1 MQRNYVFDFDST
13 LTRVEALDILAE
25 ITLEKNPKKDAV
37 IQEIIDITNLGIDG
51 EISFTESLE
60 KRIKLLQANKSD
72 LPKLVKELRKKVS
85 LSIERNKEFFEK
97 YAKDIYVISA
107 GFKEFIIPIVAK
119 YNIPAARVYAN
130 TFEFDKNEAIVGFD
144 KENPLSKHNG
154 KIECLRNLKL
164 KGEIQVIGDG
174 YSDYVTREAGIA
186 HKFFAYTEN
195 VSRDKTTENAD
206 FITPNLDEFLF
217 VNKLPRSISYPKN
230 RIHILLFDDVDSA
243 VAKEFSEEGFS
254 VETISK
260 NSSEEVILEK
270 LTNVHVL
277 VIKSTRITNEMIIAA
292 DRLLSIGDFSNE
304 KNKVNSTICKEKG
317 IAVFKLKKSI
327 KKTTKSI
334 LNFINSGDT
343 IGAIDFPNI
352 KLPEYKNTH
361 RFLHI
366 HQNFPGVM
374 AEINKILA
382 KSKSNITAQYLSTD
396 ETIGYVM
403 TDIDKAYN
411 PTLIQGLK
419 NVEGTIKF
427 RVLY

>member
-13 LTRVEALDILAE
+13 LTRVEALDVLAE
-25 ITLEKNPKKDAV
+25 ITLENNPKKETI

-60 KRIKLLQANKSD
+60 RRIKLLQANKAD

-85 LSIERNKEFFEK
+85 LSIERNTAFFEK

-119 YNIPAARVYAN
+119 YNIPANRVYAN
-130 TFEFDKNEAIVGFD
+130 TFEFDKNNAIVGFD
-144 KENPLSKHNG
+144 TENPLSKHNG
-154 KIECLRNLKL
+154 KIQCLRDLNL

-206 FITPNLDEFLF
+206 FIAPNLDEFLF

-230 RIHILLFDDVDSA
+230 RIHILLFDDVDA
-243 VAKEFSEEGFS
+243 TVAKQFSDEGFS
-254 VETISK
+254 VEIISK
-260 NSSEEVILEK
+260 DSSEKVIFEK
-270 LTNVHVL
+270 LKNAHV
-277 VIKSTRITNEMIIAA
+277 VGIQSTKITNSI
-292 DRLLSIGDFSNE
+292 LLSAEKLLAIADFSEE
-304 KNKVNSTICKEKG
+304 KNKIDSAFCKEKG
-317 IAVFKLKKSI
+317 VVVFKVKKSI
-327 KKTTKSI
+327 KKTSKSI
-334 LNFINSGDT
+334 LNFINKGDT
-343 IGAIDFPNI
+343 IGAVDFPNI
-352 KLPEYKNTH
+352 KLSAYKNTH

-366 HQNFPGVM
+366 HENKPGVM
-374 AEINKILA
+374 AAINKILA

-396 ETIGYVM
+396 ATIGYVM

-411 PTLIQGLK
+411 PTLIQKLK
-419 NVEGTIKF
+419 NVNGTIKF

>member
-1 MQRNYVFDFDST
+1 MKRNYVFDFDST
-13 LTRVEALDILAE
+13 LTRVEALDVLAE
-25 ITLEKNPKKDAV
+25 ITLEKNPQKEAI

-60 KRIKLLQANKSD
+60 KRIKLLQAHKSD

-85 LSIERNKEFFEK
+85 LSIERNTAFFEK

-119 YNIPAARVYAN
+119 YNIPANRVYAN
-130 TFEFDKNEAIVGFD
+130 TFEFDENDAIVGFD

-154 KIECLRNLKL
+154 KIQCLRDLKL

-206 FITPNLDEFLF
+206 FIAPNLDEFLF

-230 RIHILLFDDVDSA
+230 RIHILLFDDVD
-243 VAKEFSEEGFS
+243 VEVTTQFSDEGFS

-260 NSSEEVILEK
+260 NSSKEVILEK
-270 LTNVHVL
+270 LKNVHV
-277 VIKSTRITNEMIIAA
+277 IGINSSEITNTM
-292 DRLLSIGDFSNE
+292 LLSADKLLAIGDFNNE
-304 KNKVNSTICKEKG
+304 KNKINSVLCKGKG

-343 IGAIDFPNI
+343 IGAVDFPNI
-352 KLPEYKNTH
+352 KLPAYQNTH

-366 HQNFPGVM
+366 HQNKPGVM
-374 AEINKILA
+374 AEVNKILA

-396 ETIGYVM
+396 ATIGYVM

-411 PTLIQGLK
+411 PTLIKKLK
-419 NVEGTIKF
+419 SVDGTIKF

>member
-13 LTRVEALDILAE
+13 LTRVEALDVLAE
-25 ITLEKNPKKDAV
+25 ITLENNPKKDAV

-60 KRIKLLQANKSD
+60 RRIKLLQANKAD

-85 LSIERNKEFFEK
+85 LSIERNKEFFEN

-119 YNIPAARVYAN
+119 YNIPANRVFAN
-130 TFEFDKNEAIVGFD
+130 TFEFDKNDAIVGFD
-144 KENPLSKHNG
+144 TENPLSKHNG
-154 KIECLRNLKL
+154 KIQCLRDLKL
-164 KGEIQVIGDG
+164 NGEIQVIGDG

-195 VSRDKTTENAD
+195 VSRNKTTENAD
-206 FITPNLDEFLF
+206 FIAPNLDEFLF

-230 RIHILLFDDVDSA
+230 RIHILLFDDVDTT
-243 VAKEFSEEGFS
+243 VAKQFSDEGFS

-260 NSSEEVILEK
+260 DSSEKVILRKITNAHIVGIQSAEFTSSMLLSVEK
-270 LTNVHVL
+270 LL
-277 VIKSTRITNEMIIAA
+277 AIA
-292 DRLLSIGDFSNE
+292 DFSEE
-304 KNKVNSTICKEKG
+304 KNKIDSGLCKEKG
-317 IAVFKLKKSI
+317 IVVFKVKKSI
-327 KKTTKSI
+327 KKTSKSI
-334 LNFINSGDT
+334 LNFINKGDT
-343 IGAIDFPNI
+343 LGAVDFPNI
-352 KLPEYKNTH
+352 KFSAYKNTH

-366 HQNFPGVM
+366 HENKPGVM
-374 AEINKILA
+374 AAINKILA

-396 ETIGYVM
+396 AAIGYVM

-411 PTLIQGLK
+411 PTLIQKLK
-419 NVEGTIKF
+419 SVNGTIKF